1 MLVFERR
8 FDIIVYIIRNGSATA
23 KELCAHFGVADSTIR
38 QDLNMLSQY
47 YPITP
52 MRGNGGG
59 FKYSGKKP
67 MFMKH
72 ADMLMILS
80 ENIQKMG
87 GIVGYDELLMK
98 DTIRVLLAVE
108 THGNQPYL

>member
-8 FDIIVYIIRNGSATA
+8 FDIIVYIIKNGSATA
-23 KELCAHFGVADSTIR
+23 KELCALFGVADSTIR

-59 FKYSGKKP
+59 FKYCGKKP

-87 GIVGYDELLMK
+87 GIAGYDEFLMK

-108 THGNQPYL
+108 TRGAQTYL